1 MWPRSSARN
10 RAITSRTI
18 AGSEL
23 EASSRV
29 SRPAAATIA
38 TTPSATSSSSSSS
51 SSSTSTS
58 TSTLASS
65 LVQEEAHASQ
75 HTPSAIE
82 LESISDSVL
91 LCQLLMLLVLA
102 LFWLSFALP
111 RSQTI
116 SHWQRI

>member
-23 EASSRV
+23 EASSSV

-51 SSSTSTS
+51 SSSSTS

-65 LVQEEAHASQ
+65 LVQEEAHASL